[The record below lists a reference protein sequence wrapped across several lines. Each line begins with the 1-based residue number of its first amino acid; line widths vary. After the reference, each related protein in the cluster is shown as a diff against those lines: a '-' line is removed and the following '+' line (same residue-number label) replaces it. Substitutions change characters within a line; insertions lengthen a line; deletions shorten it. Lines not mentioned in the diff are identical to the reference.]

1 MNEQLIQNV
10 KGWFHEKGIIAKSNP
25 LKQLSKTQE
34 EITETRDAV
43 IHFEM
48 VKTEIEREQW
58 MHEIKDG
65 IGDVCVTLIGVCEM
79 LFLDFEEILQE
90 YEYGYNSCQSG
101 LSLILDVMQAN
112 LGRARDAMIRGH
124 VDTVE
129 QKIGNIIWQLT
140 AICSYYDLKLE
151 DCLQQSYDVI
161 SKRNGQMVNGIFVK
175 EVEK

>member
-79 LFLDFEEILQE
+79 LFLDFEEILRE
-90 YEYGYNSCQSG
+90 YEYGCNSCQSAYY
-101 LSLILDVMQAN
+101 SILYVMQAN
-112 LGRARDAMIRGH
+112 LGRARDSMIRGH
-124 VDTVE
+124 IDSAKE
-129 QKIGNIIWQLT
+129 CIGEIICQLT
-140 AICSYYDLKLE
+140 ALCCYYDMKLE
-151 DCLQQSYDVI
+151 DCLQQAYNVI
-161 SKRNGQMVNGIFVK
+161 SKRKGEMIDGIFVK